1 MKTISISFLL
11 FILGANLALAKD
23 GGWDTGNGGFLSAC
37 KKSAKSDEYKTL
49 EAWDF
54 YEARKADSKNYEVA
68 REWSLTVYTQVSN
81 AIDLIAKVNPEY
93 AAIVKSEFEFMI
105 QPSPG
110 VDFVDA
116 KGKDLLEELSNKDFE
131 GGWLQLVQGPLSPTD
146 DRESYLEKGANCEK
160 LQLVNYPDYIDHKQ
174 DPRLLGLDQ
183 KIKIDSGLWGLH
195 KAGLFGNGYLL
206 HKTDKAAILLHEA
219 IYKVER
225 DYFNASDSQHT
236 RKIVSLLFQKSILN
250 LDVLLRAELLPMDQK
265 IFDTQHFDFES
276 VRRFFRQSGK
286 FAAVKVADLT
296 SSQWDM
302 FGMVTRDGRNL
313 LDDHYTPDRANE
325 AFDKGVR
332 PRIVFLKDNS
342 QVYFNHLF
350 VDEICSSDNIENRLI
365 NGCFGIFRTSLSE
378 GTLGFGQ
385 QQDAQ
390 VQINYQFPSV
400 TCKLTYSRK
409 VLICESLAKNG
420 ESFFTLFYK
429 NPRPAITAKSMLDLR
444 GAYQLVSEYTPFSNI
459 LSLASKKIEIPL
471 PTIILSEI
479 GAQIESLMLLGQ
491 GLGIVHEEGPF
502 AFQAHSEHGNI
513 VGEKLNIQLPF
524 VNNSYLSCQSNS
536 SGELLICS
544 YNVGEQVTSI
554 ELAFERYKN

>member
-1 MKTISISFLL
+1 MKTISMSLL
-11 FILGANLALAKD
+11 FLILGANLALARD

-54 YEARKADSKNYEVA
+54 YEARKADTKNYEVA
-68 REWSLTVYTQVSN
+68 REWSLSIYIQVTS

-110 VDFVDA
+110 VDFIDA
-116 KGKDLLEELSNKDFE
+116 KGKDLLEELSNKDFG

-174 DPRLLGLDQ
+174 DPSLLGLDQ

-195 KAGLFGNGYLL
+195 KAGIFGNGYLL

-236 RKIVSLLFQKSILN
+236 RKIVSLLFQKSIVN

-265 IFDTQHFDFES
+265 IFDIQNFNFES

-286 FAAVKVADLT
+286 FAPVKVTDLA

-325 AFDKGVR
+325 PFVQGVR
-332 PRIVFLKDNS
+332 PRIVFLKDSS

-350 VDEICSSDNIENRLI
+350 VDEICSSASAVDGLND
-365 NGCFGIFRTSLSE
+365 GCFGIYRTSQTE

-385 QQDAQ
+385 QQDVQ
-390 VQINYQFPSV
+390 VQTNYQFPSV

-429 NPRPAITAKSMLDLR
+429 NPKTILAAKSMLDLR
-444 GAYQLVSEYTPFSNI
+444 GQYQLVSEYSPYSNI
-459 LSLASKKIEIPL
+459 FSLASRKIDMPL
-471 PTIILSEI
+471 PTIILSDLGVEI
-479 GAQIESLMLLGQ
+479 DSVMLLGL
-491 GLGIVHEEGPF
+491 GMGIVQGESVF
-502 AFQAHSEHGNI
+502 DFQAHSENGKV
-513 VGEKLNIQLPF
+513 VGEKMNIQLPF
-524 VNNSYLSCQSNS
+524 ANSGYLACQSNI

-544 YNVGEQVTSI
+544 YYIGVQATPI
-554 ELAFERYKN
+554 ELAFEKYKN